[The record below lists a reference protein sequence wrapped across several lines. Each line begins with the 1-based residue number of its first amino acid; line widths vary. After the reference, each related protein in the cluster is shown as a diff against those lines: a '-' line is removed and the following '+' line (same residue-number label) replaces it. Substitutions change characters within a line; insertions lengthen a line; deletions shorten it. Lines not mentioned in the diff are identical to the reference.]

1 MPTTTKLQKRIAR
14 KKRIRSKINGTA
26 ERPRLVVQ
34 RSLTHTYAQLI
45 NDEEGKVLASSSD
58 MKAKQGTKVEKAVE
72 VGTDIAKK
80 AKDLKITSVVFDR
93 NGYKYHGRVKAVAD
107 AAREGGLKF

>member
-1 MPTTTKLQKRIAR
+1 MPTTKLQTRLAR
-14 KKRIRSKINGTA
+14 KKRIRAKISGTA

-34 RSLTHTYAQLI
+34 RSLVHTYAQLI
-45 NDEEGKVLASSSD
+45 NDENGKVLASTSD
-58 MKAKQGTKVEKAVE
+58 MKAKTGTKVAKAVE

-80 AKDLKITSVVFDR
+80 AKDLKITAVVFDR
-93 NGYKYHGRVKAVAD
+93 NGYKYHGRVKAVAE